1 MIMHEIHQDN
11 KVMSE
16 HPLLLTIS
24 HNLQTMTLNT
34 QKKRDVL
41 SCSDKIYKK
50 KLYIHLYMDVRGF
63 YCDSTSD
70 STSLSDVLLSHLR
83 AIASWW

>member
-16 HPLLLTIS
+16 HPLRLTIS
-24 HNLQTMTLNT
+24 HNLQTVTLNT
-34 QKKRDVL
+34 QKKRDIL

-50 KLYIHLYMDVRGF
+50 KSLY
-63 YCDSTSD
+63 
-70 STSLSDVLLSHLR
+70 TSLYGRQGLLL
-83 AIASWW
+83 